1 MRSSLRI
8 VPVLLFA
15 VLAVPVAR
23 AADPVAVVEAKRA
36 LQSAVNHAAPDEML
50 KARSR
55 FEAMSAAEPGSAA
68 LHYWVAVAD
77 WRVTPFLSGSDK
89 VKAARYCKDG
99 IDHCDKAIALDPRFG
114 EAIAL
119 KGGLQGMSIQFEPGS
134 MMTLGPQSVANT
146 RRAITLAPNSPR
158 VWLLDGLG
166 TLNKPEQ
173 FGGGAVPAG
182 ETLDRAAALAAADSS
197 SDPAAPDW
205 GHDDAFLWAGRA
217 AMMRKDYAA
226 AREDYRKALALNP
239 GNGWVRGRLLP
250 EAEKALA
257 DSTQVKP

>member
-1 MRSSLRI
+1 MRSSVKI
-8 VPVLLFA
+8 IPVLLCA
-15 VLAVPVAR
+15 ALAAPVAH
-23 AADPVAVVEAKRA
+23 AADPGAVVSAKRA
-36 LQSAVNHAAPDEML
+36 LQSAVNHSAPDEML

-55 FEAMSAAEPGSAA
+55 FEAMAAAEPGSA
-68 LHYWVAVAD
+68 LLQYWVAVAD
-77 WRVTPFLSGSDK
+77 WRAVPLLGADK

-99 IDHCDKAIALDPRFG
+99 LDHCDKAIALDAKFA

-119 KGGLQGMSIQFEPGS
+119 KGSFQGMSIQFEPGS

-146 RRAITLAPNSPR
+146 RRAISLAPNSPR

-166 TLNKPEQ
+166 TLNKPAQ
-173 FGGGAVPAG
+173 FGGGAGPAG
-182 ETLDRAAALAAADSS
+182 ETLDHAAALAAADSS
-197 SDPAAPDW
+197 ADPAAPDW
-205 GHDDAFLWAGRA
+205 GHDDAYLWAGRA

-239 GNGWVRGRLLP
+239 DNAWVRGRLLP
-250 EAEKALA
+250 QVEQALE

>member
-1 MRSSLRI
+1 MRPSSMFAW
-8 VPVLLFA
+8 LFLCVA
-15 VLAVPVAR
+15 FAAPVAR
-23 AADPVAVVEAKRA
+23 AADPRAVLEAKRA

-55 FEAMSAAEPGSAA
+55 FEAMSAAEPGSAL

-77 WRVTPFLSGSDK
+77 WRLTPFLSGTDK

-166 TLNKPEQ
+166 TLNKPER

-197 SDPAAPDW
+197 ADSAAPDW

-217 AMMRKDYAA
+217 AMMRKDYAS
-226 AREDYRKALALNP
+226 AREDFSKALALNP
-239 GNGWVRGRLLP
+239 GNGWVRARLLP
-250 EAEKALA
+250 EAEKALV
-257 DSTQVKP
+257 DSAEVKP